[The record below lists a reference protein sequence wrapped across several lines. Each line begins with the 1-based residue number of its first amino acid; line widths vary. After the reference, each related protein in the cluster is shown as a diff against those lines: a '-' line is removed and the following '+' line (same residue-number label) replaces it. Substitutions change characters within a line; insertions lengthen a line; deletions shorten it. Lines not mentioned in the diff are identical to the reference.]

1 MNISQI
7 ILEHVQVPL
16 REPFR
21 ISNGEVSFKDAI
33 LVRIQTDSGVGI
45 GEASPMGGS
54 FYSPETPESTWTTL
68 VERLAPLVLAARNIE
83 PWKFHSILAEVDG
96 ETFAKA
102 GIEGAVW
109 DAAAMQTGRPLYE
122 LLGGTRRPIPSGV
135 AIGLY
140 DTVEELL
147 GRVDHFVA
155 AGYQRV
161 KIKIAPGRD
170 LELVQAVRNAHRDLP
185 LMVDA
190 NGAYGLEDLP
200 LMRELDCFQ
209 LMMIEQPFGRTAL
222 AEMAELQRNIKT
234 PVCADESAENPHAL
248 EEIIRLGAARII
260 NIKVQ
265 RVGGLAVARLMHDLA
280 CRAGLPCWLGTMPE
294 LGLASAQGLHL
305 ATLDGFTY
313 PTDVEASSRW
323 FVADIIDPEIH
334 VSPDGWISIPDGPA
348 TGYRINEEIVEQYL
362 VRRAVL
368 KD

>member
-1 MNISQI
+1 MRILEI

-21 ISNGEVSFKDAI
+21 ISNGEVAVKDAI
-33 LVRIQTDSGVGI
+33 MVRIQTDSGVGV

-54 FYSPETPESTWTTL
+54 FYSAETPESTWTTL

-96 ETFAKA
+96 EAFAKA
-102 GIEGAVW
+102 GLEGAVW

-140 DTVEELL
+140 NTVEELL
-147 GRVDHFVA
+147 ERVDHFVA

-170 LELVQAVRNAHRDLP
+170 LESVQAIRNAHRELP

-190 NGAYGLEDLP
+190 NGAYGLDDLP
-200 LMRELDCFQ
+200 LLRELDRFQ
-209 LMMIEQPFGRTAL
+209 LMMIEQPFGRTAI
-222 AEMAELQRNIKT
+222 AEMSELQRQIQT
-234 PVCADESAENPHAL
+234 PICADESAESLPAL

-265 RVGGLAVARLMHDLA
+265 RVGGLALARRMHDRA

-294 LGLASAQGLHL
+294 LGVASAQGLHL
-305 ATLDGFTY
+305 ATLNGFTF

-323 FVADIIDPEIH
+323 FVADIIDPEIQ
-334 VSPDGWISIPDGPA
+334 VSSDGWISMPEGPG
-348 TGYRINEEIVEQYL
+348 TGYRINEEIVERYL
-362 VRRAVL
+362 VRREVL
-368 KD
+368 QN